1 MIPFSCVGGISDVRS
16 ISGLITS
23 VCQVYFRYESSPVLS
38 PTQFHPP
45 DDYKSDYT
53 FVILLA
59 CVLVGIMLGV
69 GVAIGC
75 VSKMFNSNQTVG
87 KHLIIILILTI
98 NIISRVYMD
107 SLFRQDSIRIWSL
120 VRML

>member
-1 MIPFSCVGGISDVRS
+1 MVCIIAEDFNLCPFYILLPSKFPCTGGISDVRS

-23 VCQVYFRYESSPVLS
+23 VCQVYFRYESSPLLS
-38 PTQFHPP
+38 PTQFRPP

-59 CVLVGIMLGV
+59 CVLVGIMLGL

-87 KHLIIILILTI
+87 SHSITILIFM
-98 NIISRVYMD
+98 NAFHV
-107 SLFRQDSIRIWSL
+107 
-120 VRML
+120 